1 MRKQFSEQL
10 RYCQQKLEMKEN
22 ENFNQQVREQLFDHT
37 ISYLQEQFK
46 LLFESV
52 DNISIGK
59 KAAEKYAQE
68 INLLK
73 ITKTAQAE
81 DIAKQTTLITYIT
94 SERDEFRSDTK
105 ELSEKSTL
113 LEKQKL
119 MQNTA
124 FKNKITKLTDKS
136 KRASE
141 EIEKLVDKNLMV
153 ERQNKLVVQEKE
165 KLKQRITKLI

>member
-119 MQNTA
+119 M
-124 FKNKITKLTDKS
+124 
-136 KRASE
+136 
-141 EIEKLVDKNLMV
+141 
-153 ERQNKLVVQEKE
+153 
-165 KLKQRITKLI
+165 